1 MAVLQ
6 KIREKSGLLVGVI
19 GFSLFAF
26 IIGGLFNGGIS
37 LSSRNVGSI
46 DGVDISTQDF
56 QMKVQ
61 MAQQNGQTQGSQAYN
76 MVWNNEV
83 RSILLETEFE
93 KAGLRMGKDQLINV
107 IKNHPNF
114 GQNPQFL
121 NEAGQFDMVKLNNF
135 IAQMKQAGP
144 EQWNAWRS
152 FEADLEKYAKE
163 QMYYALIKSSVI
175 TTNAEAKFAYL
186 KDNDKATFDFVG
198 VTYASI
204 NDDQAKVTDQEI
216 EAYVKK
222 HPNRFKTQDSRE
234 VEYVFI
240 ENKPSKEDE
249 AAAKTVIEDFLKP
262 SIVFNKETG
271 KNDTI
276 QGFKNAKN
284 NIEFVNTNSDVAF
297 DSTYY
302 AKTELPAE
310 FAEQL
315 YNLPAGEVFG
325 PYLFND
331 HYCISKL
338 IDKKNVTETVDASH
352 ILIAY
357 KDAQSAAPT
366 VILTKEE
373 AKAKADDLLKQL
385 QANPSNFAT
394 LATANTDDPGS
405 KDKGGKYEGI
415 RKGQMVPEF
424 DAFVFEK
431 PVGNLGVVETAFG
444 FHVIK
449 VENKTTKEAVQLAT
463 IAKTIEP
470 SDATSNAL
478 YTTATKFEEGAT
490 SKDFAKLA
498 TELGLIAQP
507 VTKIGAF
514 DDQLPGVG
522 SNSEAISWS
531 YKKGT
536 DIGDVKRFDTPNGY
550 LIIKLVSINNTGL
563 MTANDA
569 RGMVEPILRNEKKAE
584 IIRKQMAGNTLEEVA
599 KNAKTNINLAVDL
612 SGANS
617 SIPNFG
623 QEPEVVGKAVTLK
636 ANELSKLI
644 DGNNGVYMIK
654 GKSVTKAPELPNYAP
669 FKQRVSTNNRNMVQN
684 SVFSALYNKAKI
696 EDNRAKILLQ

>member
-37 LSSRNVGSI
+37 LSSRNVGTVN
-46 DGVDISTQDF
+46 GTDISTQNF
-56 QMKVQ
+56 QMKMQ
-61 MAQQNGQTQGSQAYN
+61 MAQQNDQTQGSQIN
-76 MVWNNEV
+76 NTVWNNEV

-93 KAGLRMGKDQLINV
+93 KAGIKMGKDQLINV

-121 NEAGQFDMVKLNNF
+121 NEAGQFDMAKLNTF

-163 QMYYALIKSSVI
+163 QMYYAMIKSAMI
-175 TTNAEAKFAYL
+175 TTNAEAKFAYI

-204 NDDQAKVTDQEI
+204 NNDQAKVSDSEI
-216 EAYVKK
+216 ETYIKK
-222 HPNRFKTQDSRE
+222 YSKQFKTNDSRE
-234 VEYVFI
+234 VAYAFVEST
-240 ENKPSKEDE
+240 PSKEDQ
-249 AAAKTVIEDFLKP
+249 AATRLIIEDFLKP
-262 SIVFNKETG
+262 SVVFNKETG

-284 NIEFVNTNSDVAF
+284 NIEFVNANSDVAF

-315 YNLPAGEVFG
+315 YNLPTGEVFG
-325 PYLFND
+325 PYLFNN
-331 HYCISKL
+331 HYCVSKL
-338 IDKKNVTETVDASH
+338 VNKKNVTESVDASH
-352 ILIAY
+352 ILIAF
-357 KDAQSAAPT
+357 KGASNAAPT

-373 AKAKADDLLKQL
+373 AKLKAENLLKQA
-385 QANPSNFAT
+385 QANPGSFAN

-415 RKGQMVPEF
+415 KQGQMVPTF
-424 DAFVFEK
+424 DAFIFNNPTGK
-431 PVGNLGVVETAFG
+431 LGIVETDFG

-449 VENKTTKEAVQLAT
+449 VDNKNTKDAVQLAT
-463 IAKTIEP
+463 IAKVIEP
-470 SDATSNAL
+470 SDVTQNNL
-478 YTTATKFEEGAT
+478 YTQATKFEEGAAT
-490 SKDFAKLA
+490 KDFSKLA

-507 VTKIGAF
+507 TAKIGAF

-522 SNSEAISWS
+522 SNPDAISWA
-531 YKKGT
+531 YKKAT
-536 DIGDVKRFDTPNGY
+536 KIGDVKRFETPNGY
-550 LIIKLVSINNTGL
+550 LIIKLVSINETGL
-563 MTANDA
+563 MTVNDA
-569 RGMVEPILRNEKKAE
+569 RPIVEPILMNEKKAE
-584 IIRKQMAGNTLEEVA
+584 IIRKQMTGSTLEEVA
-599 KNAKTNINLAVDL
+599 KNAKTAVNIASDL
-612 SGANS
+612 SGSNP

-623 QEPEVVGKAVTLK
+623 QEPEIVGRAITLK
-636 ANELSKLI
+636 SGELSKLI
-644 DGNNGVYMIK
+644 DGKNGVYMIK
-654 GKSVTKAPELPNYAP
+654 GKTVDKAPELPNYNA
-669 FKQRVSTNNRNMVQN
+669 FKSRVVTNNRNSVQN
-684 SVFSALYNKAKI
+684 LVYNALFNNAKI
-696 EDNRAKILLQ
+696 EDNRAKILQ

>member
-6 KIREKSGLLVGVI
+6 KIREKSGLLIGVI

-26 IIGGLFNGGIS
+26 IIGGLFQGGLT
-37 LSSRNVGSI
+37 LSSRNVGSVN
-46 DGVDISTQDF
+46 GTDISTQNF
-56 QMKVQ
+56 QMKLQ
-61 MAQQNGQTQGSQAYN
+61 MAQQNGQAQGSQAYN
-76 MVWNNEV
+76 TVWNNEV
-83 RSILLETEFE
+83 RSILFETEFE
-93 KAGLRMGKDQLINV
+93 KAGLRMGKDQLVNV

-121 NEAGQFDMVKLNNF
+121 NEAGQFDVAKLNTF

-144 EQWNAWRS
+144 EQWNAWKS
-152 FEADLEKYAKE
+152 FELDLEKFAKE
-163 QMYYALIKSSVI
+163 QMYYALVKSSVI
-175 TTNAEAKFAYL
+175 TTNAEAKFAYM

-204 NDDQAKVTDQEI
+204 NDDQAKVTDAEI
-216 EAYVKK
+216 NSYIKK
-222 HPNRFKTQDSRE
+222 YPSQFKSEISRE

-240 ENKPSKEDE
+240 ENKPSTEDQN
-249 AAAKTVIEDFLKP
+249 AAKASIEDFLKP
-262 SIVFNKETG
+262 SVVFNKETG

-284 NIEFVNTNSDVAF
+284 TIDFVNANSDVAY

-315 YNLPAGEVFG
+315 YNLASGEVFG

-338 IDKKNVTETVDASH
+338 VSKKNVPESVDASH

-357 KDAQSAAPT
+357 KDAQAAAPT

-385 QANPSNFAT
+385 QANSSNFAA
-394 LATANTDDPGS
+394 LANANTDDQGS
-405 KDKGGKYEGI
+405 KDKGGKYDGVK
-415 RKGQMVPEF
+415 RGQMVPEF
-424 DAFVFEK
+424 EEFIFENPTGK
-431 PVGNLGVVETAFG
+431 LGVVETAYG

-449 VENKTTKEAVQLAT
+449 VENKNTKEAVQLAT

-470 SDATSNAL
+470 SDATENVL
-478 YTTATKFEEGAT
+478 YTQASKFEEGAAT
-490 SKDFAKLA
+490 KEFTVLA
-498 TELGLIAQP
+498 TELGLVSQP
-507 VTKIGAF
+507 VAKIGAF

-522 SNSEAISWS
+522 PNADAVTWA

-536 DIGDVKRFDTPNGY
+536 SVGDIKRFDTSEGH
-550 LIIKLVSINNTGL
+550 LIIKLVSINETGF

-569 RGMVEPILRNEKKAE
+569 RGIVEPILKNEKKAE
-584 IIRKQMAGNTLEEVA
+584 IIRKQMAGSTLEEVA
-599 KNAKTNINLAVDL
+599 KNAKTSINLASDL
-612 SGANS
+612 SGQNS
-617 SIPNFG
+617 NLPNFG
-623 QEPEVVGKAVTLK
+623 QEPEVVGRAMTLK
-636 ANELSKLI
+636 TGEASKLI
-644 DGNNGVYMIK
+644 NGKNGVYMIK
-654 GKSVTKAPELPNYAP
+654 GKSVAKAPELPNYNP
-669 FKQRVSTNNRNMVQN
+669 FKQRVVTNNRNSVQGAVYN
-684 SVFSALYNKAKI
+684 ALLNNADI
-696 EDNRAKILLQ
+696 EDNRTKIFFQ